1 MASKMNFIDYIHL
14 PLKEQEE
21 LKTAAKRS
29 GFRLSSIISME
40 FDWLTE
46 GNFEDNRWVIKIGK
60 QTETINW
67 DSTLPAPKRR
77 DKKNIVLLG
86 KGRRLSDNPLI
97 IEDMKTAFV
106 VTKMTKP
113 DIKLSLD
120 NASGCRAFAYS
131 LKRYVTDVM
140 MAPHMQNPSMLTRT
154 TFNRVMT
161 EASNKRSI
169 TLGYADIIKRYFELT
184 KLDDI
189 PVQYTPANRYPP
201 QLDVRYFK
209 EELGV
214 DPNIYRPDDNVK
226 AILGRKEQEMIGAL
240 AIRGFKPRYAAAL
253 EKTTFSTK
261 TNRAT
266 YEDFLS
272 TVEGAH
278 KAYRLL
284 PHIFNYDFAPYT
296 FDRNDLLEKQDFD
309 EKLDLDGRTRDIP
322 PLTFLQMMDAAARFV
337 LDYADELLDAK
348 SYLDKQYESY
358 VQLGL
363 GARAIS
369 NRINSDARSWK
380 SHDDRKHS
388 PFPLGAYK
396 HAQEGNLASQR
407 YPEEVITLIKEAM
420 LRGEKAIITRER
432 FKLSKAQYDS
442 LRRRLV
448 RHPDNGGMSLQK
460 AIYQYLIFSCTVI
473 IFALTARRESE
484 VYSLK
489 VGCVSSDASDMLWIN
504 CYVAKT
510 LKEEY
515 NFSTV
520 SLVEKAV
527 KILEKLSAP
536 ARKKLGTDSLFVFED
551 THKRDAPRNLNRI
564 NEVAERFF
572 DFIGAERDENGQHW
586 QLSEH
591 QFRRFFAV
599 MYFYHYEDA
608 KADALMHEFKH
619 IDWGMTEVYL
629 TLRAAGAMK
638 KKLAKANR
646 SVMNDRIYDYI
657 VRENVGGKMLPRLKA
672 EVMESIKSVADV
684 RNKRD
689 RAIRKIGEH
698 SYVIDFI
705 STGICF
711 GATPSLS
718 GSGNCNCYDEV
729 LGKALIHKASN
740 DMCEGCPAQLT
751 VPEIAKGH
759 IKLLEDNGQSDILME
774 VCNGCE
780 R

>member
-1 MASKMNFIDYIHL
+1 MVSQVKFHDYIQL
-14 PLKEQEE
+14 PLHEQKE
-21 LKTAAKRS
+21 LKAAVKRS

-40 FDWLTE
+40 FDWLIE
-46 GNFEDNRWVIKIGK
+46 GDFEDHRWVIKIGNK
-60 QTETINW
+60 KVTINW
-67 DSTLPAPKRR
+67 DSTFPAPRR
-77 DKKNIVLLG
+77 KDSKGSVLLG
-86 KGRRLSDNPLI
+86 KGRKLSDNPLI

-113 DIKLSLD
+113 NIKLSLG
-120 NASGCRAFAYS
+120 NASGCRHFAYS
-131 LKRYVTDVM
+131 LKRYITDVM
-140 MAPHMQNPSMLTRT
+140 MAPHMLNPSMLKRT
-154 TFNRVMT
+154 AFDRVMK
-161 EASNKRSI
+161 EASNKSSI
-169 TLGYADIIKRYFELT
+169 TLGYADIIKRYFEQT

-189 PVQYTPANRYPP
+189 PILYTPANKCPP
-201 QLDVRYFK
+201 QINVGFFR
-209 EELGV
+209 EGLGV
-214 DPNIYRPDDNVK
+214 DPDIYKSDDNVK
-226 AILGRKEQEMIGAL
+226 AIIGRKEQEMMGAL
-240 AIRGFKPRYAAAL
+240 AIKGFKPRYAAAL
-253 EKTTFSTK
+253 EKTKFSTK

-272 TVEGAH
+272 AVEGAH
-278 KAYRLL
+278 KAFRLL
-284 PHIFNYDFAPYT
+284 PHLFNYDFVPYT
-296 FDRNDLLEKQDFD
+296 FDRNDLLENQNFD
-309 EKLDLDGRTRDIP
+309 EKLDLAGRTRDIP

-358 VQLGL
+358 LQLGL

-380 SHDDRKHS
+380 LHDDRKHS

-396 HAQEGNLASQR
+396 HSQKGNLASQR
-407 YPEEVITLIKEAM
+407 YPQEVISLIEEAIQ
-420 LRGEKAIITRER
+420 RGEEAVTTRER
-432 FKLSKAQYDS
+432 FKLSKSQYDS
-442 LRRRLV
+442 LLRRLV

-489 VGCVSSDASDMLWIN
+489 AGCVSSDASDKLWIN
-504 CYVAKT
+504 GYVAKT
-510 LKEEY
+510 LQDEY

-520 SLVEKAV
+520 SLVEKVV
-527 KILEKLSAP
+527 KILEKLSAS

-551 THKRDAPRNLNRI
+551 TYQRDAPRNLNRI

-572 DFIGAERDENGQHW
+572 DFIGTERDENGKHW
-586 QLSEH
+586 RLSEH

-619 IDWGMTEVYL
+619 VDWGMTEVYL

-638 KKLAKANR
+638 RELAKANR
-646 SVMNDRIYDYI
+646 SVINDRIYDYL

-672 EVMESIKSVADV
+672 EVAESIKSVADV

-689 RAIRKIGEH
+689 RAIRKIAEH

-718 GSGNCNCYDEV
+718 DSGCCNCHDEA

-740 DMCEGCPAQLT
+740 DMCSGCPAQLT

-774 VCNGCE
+774 VCSGCE

>member
-1 MASKMNFIDYIHL
+1 MVSQMKFSDYILLSFH
-14 PLKEQEE
+14 EQEE
-21 LKTAAKRS
+21 LKVAVKRS
-29 GFRLSSIISME
+29 GFRLSRIISMK
-40 FDWLTE
+40 FDWLIE
-46 GNFEDNRWVIKIGK
+46 GDFEDHRWVIKIGNK
-60 QTETINW
+60 TETINW
-67 DSTLPAPKRR
+67 DSVLPAPKLR
-77 DKKNIVLLG
+77 DNQNNVLLG
-86 KGRRLSDNPLI
+86 KGRKLSDNPLV

-120 NASGCRAFAYS
+120 NASGCRSFAYS

-140 MAPHMQNPSMLTRT
+140 MAPHMLNPSMLQKS

-161 EASNKRSI
+161 EASSKKSI
-169 TLGYADIIKRYFELT
+169 TLGYADIIQRYFELT
-184 KLDDI
+184 NLDDI
-189 PVQYTPANRYPP
+189 PIKYSPDNKCPP
-201 QLDVRYFK
+201 QIDVGYFR

-214 DPNIYRPDDNVK
+214 DPDVYKSDDNVK
-226 AILGRKEQEMIGAL
+226 AIIGRKEQEMIGAL

-272 TVEGAH
+272 AVEGAH

-284 PHIFNYDFAPYT
+284 PHLFNYDFAPYT
-296 FDRNDLLEKQDFD
+296 FDRNDLLEIQNFD
-309 EKLDLDGRTRDIP
+309 EKLDLAGRTRDIP
-322 PLTFLQMMDAAARFV
+322 PLTFLYMMDAAARFV

-358 VQLGL
+358 LQLGL

-380 SHDDRKHS
+380 PHDDRKHS

-396 HAQEGNLASQR
+396 HAQKGNFASQR
-407 YPEEVITLIKEAM
+407 YPQEVISLIKQAI
-420 LRGEKAIITRER
+420 LRGEEAVATRER
-432 FKLSKAQYDS
+432 FKLSKSQYDS
-442 LRRRLV
+442 LLRRLV
-448 RHPDNGGMSLQK
+448 RHPDNSGISLQK
-460 AIYQYLIFSCTVI
+460 AIYQYLIFSCVVI

-489 VGCVSSDASDMLWIN
+489 AGCVSSDASDKLWIN

-510 LKEEY
+510 LQDEY

-527 KILEKLSAP
+527 KILEKLSAS

-551 THKRDAPRNLNRI
+551 TYQRDAPRNLNRI
-564 NEVAERFF
+564 NDVAERFF

-586 QLSEH
+586 KLSEH

-619 IDWGMTEVYL
+619 VDWGMTEVYL
-629 TLRAAGAMK
+629 TLKAAGAMK
-638 KKLAKANR
+638 KKLAEANR
-646 SVMNDRIYDYI
+646 SVVNDRIYDYL
-657 VRENVGGKMLPRLKA
+657 VRENVGGKMLPRLKS
-672 EVMESIKSVADV
+672 EVTESIKSVADV

-689 RAIRKIGEH
+689 RAIRKIAEH

-718 GSGNCNCYDEV
+718 NSGSCNCHDEA
-729 LGKALIHKASN
+729 LGKALVHKASD
-740 DMCEGCPAQLT
+740 DMCAGCPAQLT

>member
-1 MASKMNFIDYIHL
+1 MVSQMKFSDYIQL
-14 PLKEQEE
+14 PRHEQEA
-21 LKTAAKRS
+21 LKTSVKRS
-29 GFRLSSIISME
+29 GFKLSSIISME
-40 FDWLTE
+40 FDWLIE
-46 GNFEDNRWVIKIGK
+46 GDFEDHRWVIKIGNK
-60 QTETINW
+60 KETINW
-67 DSTLPAPKRR
+67 DSTFPAPKRR
-77 DKKNIVLLG
+77 DNKNTVLLG
-86 KGRRLSDNPLI
+86 KGRKLSDNPLI

-106 VTKMTKP
+106 IVKMTKSN
-113 DIKLSLD
+113 IKLSLG
-120 NASGCRAFAYS
+120 NASGCRSFAYS

-140 MAPHMQNPSMLTRT
+140 MAPHMLNPSMLKRT
-154 TFNRVMT
+154 AFDRVME

-169 TLGYADIIKRYFELT
+169 TLGYVDIIERYFEQT

-189 PVQYTPANRYPP
+189 PIQYTPANKCPP
-201 QLDVRYFK
+201 QMDVGFFR

-214 DPNIYRPDDNVK
+214 DPDVYKSDDNVK
-226 AILGRKEQEMIGAL
+226 AIIGRKELEMVGAL
-240 AIRGFKPRYAAAL
+240 AIRGFKPRYTAAL
-253 EKTTFSTK
+253 EKTKFSTK

-272 TVEGAH
+272 AVEGAH
-278 KAYRLL
+278 KAFRLL
-284 PHIFNYDFAPYT
+284 PHLFNYDFAPFT
-296 FDRNDLLEKQDFD
+296 FDRNFLLENQDFD
-309 EKLDLDGRTRDIP
+309 EKLDLAGRTRDIP

-337 LDYADELLDAK
+337 LDYADELLEAEK
-348 SYLDKQYESY
+348 YLRQKQEGYIK
-358 VQLGL
+358 QGL
-363 GARAIS
+363 SSEAVTDRTNI
-369 NRINSDARSWK
+369 DARNWRCS
-380 SHDDRKHS
+380 DDRKHS
-388 PFPLGAYK
+388 PFPLGSYK
-396 HAQEGNLASQR
+396 HTQKGNEASKK
-407 YPEEVITLIKEAM
+407 YPQDVIELIRLSILNGEESAT
-420 LRGEKAIITRER
+420 TRER
-432 FKLSKAQYDS
+432 FKLTRAQYNS
-442 LRRRLV
+442 LKRRLV
-448 RHPDNGGMSLQK
+448 LHPSNGGMSLQK

-489 VGCVSSDASDMLWIN
+489 AGCVSNDASDKLWIN

-510 LKEEY
+510 LQDEY

-527 KILEKLSAP
+527 KILEKLSAS

-551 THKRDAPRNLNRI
+551 TYQRDAPRNLNRI

-586 QLSEH
+586 KLSEH

-619 IDWGMTEVYL
+619 VDWGMTEVYL
-629 TLRAAGAMK
+629 TLKAAGAMK
-638 KKLAKANR
+638 KKQVEASR
-646 SVMNDRIYDYI
+646 SVMNDRIYDYL

-672 EVMESIKSVADV
+672 EVAESIKSVADV

-689 RAIRKIGEH
+689 RAIRKIAEH

-718 GSGNCNCYDEV
+718 DSGSCNCHDEA

-740 DMCEGCPAQLT
+740 DMCAGCPAQLT
-751 VPEIAKGH
+751 VPEIGKGH

>member
-1 MASKMNFIDYIHL
+1 MVSQVNFCDYIQL
-14 PLKEQEE
+14 PLNEQAE
-21 LKTAAKRS
+21 LRTAVKRS
-29 GFRLSSIISME
+29 GFRLSSVISME
-40 FDWLTE
+40 FDWLIE
-46 GNFEDNRWVIKIGK
+46 GDFEDHRWVIKVGNK
-60 QTETINW
+60 KATINW
-67 DSTLPAPKRR
+67 DCTFPAPKRR
-77 DKKNIVLLG
+77 DNRNTVVLG
-86 KGRRLSDNPLI
+86 KGRKLSDNPLI

-106 VTKMTKP
+106 IVKMTKP
-113 DIKLSLD
+113 NIKLSLG
-120 NASGCRAFAYS
+120 NASGCRSFAYS

-140 MAPHMQNPSMLTRT
+140 MAPHMLNPSMLKRT
-154 TFNRVMT
+154 TFDRVMK
-161 EASNKRSI
+161 EASNKKSI
-169 TLGYADIIKRYFELT
+169 TLGYADIIKRYFEQT
-184 KLDDI
+184 KIDDI
-189 PVQYTPANRYPP
+189 PVQYTPANRHPP
-201 QLDVRYFK
+201 QLDVAYLK
-209 EELGV
+209 KELGL
-214 DPNIYRPDDNVK
+214 DPEVYRVDDNVK
-226 AILGRKEQEMIGAL
+226 AILGQKEQEMIGAL

-272 TVEGAH
+272 AVEGTH
-278 KAYRLL
+278 KAFRLL
-284 PHIFNYDFAPYT
+284 PHLFNYDFAPYT
-296 FDRNDLLEKQDFD
+296 FDRNDLLENQNFD
-309 EKLDLDGRTRDIP
+309 EKLDLAGRTRDIP
-322 PLTFLQMMDAAARFV
+322 PLSFLQMMDAAARFV

-358 VQLGL
+358 LQLGL

-369 NRINSDARSWK
+369 NRINSDARNWK
-380 SHDDRKHS
+380 LHDDRKHS

-396 HAQEGNLASQR
+396 HAQKGNLASQR
-407 YPEEVITLIKEAM
+407 YPQEVIFLIKEAI
-420 LRGEKAIITRER
+420 LRGEEAVTTRER
-432 FKLSKAQYDS
+432 FKLSKSQYDS
-442 LRRRLV
+442 LLRRLV
-448 RHPDNGGMSLQK
+448 RHPDSGGMSLQK

-489 VGCVSSDASDMLWIN
+489 AGCVSSDASDKLWIN

-510 LKEEY
+510 LQEEY

-527 KILEKLSAP
+527 RILENLSAS
-536 ARKKLGTDSLFVFED
+536 ARKKLGTDSIFVFED
-551 THKRDAPRNLNRI
+551 TYQRDAPRNLNRI

-586 QLSEH
+586 RLSEH

-619 IDWGMTEVYL
+619 VDWGMTEVYL

-638 KKLAKANR
+638 RELAKANR
-646 SVMNDRIYDYI
+646 SVINDRIYDYL

-672 EVMESIKSVADV
+672 EVAESIKSVADV

-689 RAIRKIGEH
+689 RAIRKIAEH

-718 GSGNCNCYDEV
+718 DSGCCNCHDEN

-740 DMCEGCPAQLT
+740 DMCSGCPAQLT

-774 VCNGCE
+774 VCSGCE

>member
-1 MASKMNFIDYIHL
+1 MVSQMKFSDYILLSFH
-14 PLKEQEE
+14 EQEE
-21 LKTAAKRS
+21 LKVAVKRS
-29 GFRLSSIISME
+29 GFRLSRIISMK
-40 FDWLTE
+40 FDWLIE
-46 GNFEDNRWVIKIGK
+46 GDFEDHRWVIKIGNK
-60 QTETINW
+60 TETINW
-67 DSTLPAPKRR
+67 DSVLPAPKLR
-77 DKKNIVLLG
+77 DNQNNVLLG
-86 KGRRLSDNPLI
+86 KGRKLSDNPLV

-120 NASGCRAFAYS
+120 NASGCRSFAYS

-140 MAPHMQNPSMLTRT
+140 MAPHMLNPSMLQKS

-161 EASNKRSI
+161 EASSKKSI
-169 TLGYADIIKRYFELT
+169 TLGYADIIQRYFELT
-184 KLDDI
+184 NLDDI
-189 PVQYTPANRYPP
+189 PIKYSPDNKCPP
-201 QLDVRYFK
+201 QIDVGYFR

-214 DPNIYRPDDNVK
+214 DPDVYKSDDNVK
-226 AILGRKEQEMIGAL
+226 AIIGRKEQEMIGAL
-240 AIRGFKPRYAAAL
+240 VIGGFKPRYAAAL

-272 TVEGAH
+272 AVEGAH

-284 PHIFNYDFAPYT
+284 PHLFNYDFAPYT
-296 FDRNDLLEKQDFD
+296 FDRNDLLEIQNFD
-309 EKLDLDGRTRDIP
+309 EKLDLAGRTRDIP
-322 PLTFLQMMDAAARFV
+322 PLTFLYMMDAAARFV

-358 VQLGL
+358 LQLGL

-380 SHDDRKHS
+380 PHDDRKHS

-396 HAQEGNLASQR
+396 HAQKGNFASQR
-407 YPEEVITLIKEAM
+407 YPQEVISLIKQAI
-420 LRGEKAIITRER
+420 LRGEEAVATRER
-432 FKLSKAQYDS
+432 FKLSKSQYDS
-442 LRRRLV
+442 LLRRLV
-448 RHPDNGGMSLQK
+448 RHPDNSGISLQK
-460 AIYQYLIFSCTVI
+460 AIYQYLIFSCVVI

-489 VGCVSSDASDMLWIN
+489 AGCVSSDASDKLWIN

-510 LKEEY
+510 LQDEY

-527 KILEKLSAP
+527 KILEKLSAS

-551 THKRDAPRNLNRI
+551 TYQRDAPRNLNRI
-564 NEVAERFF
+564 NDVAERFF

-586 QLSEH
+586 KLSEH

-619 IDWGMTEVYL
+619 VDWGMTEVYL
-629 TLRAAGAMK
+629 TLKAAGAMK
-638 KKLAKANR
+638 KKLAEANR
-646 SVMNDRIYDYI
+646 SVVNDRIYDYL
-657 VRENVGGKMLPRLKA
+657 VRENVGGKMLPRLKS
-672 EVMESIKSVADV
+672 EVTESIKSVADV

-689 RAIRKIGEH
+689 RAIRKIAEH

-718 GSGNCNCYDEV
+718 NSGSCNCHDEA
-729 LGKALIHKASN
+729 LGKALVHKASD
-740 DMCEGCPAQLT
+740 DMCAGCPAQLT